1 MFRYLIIS
9 WLVVFVYVRFLRI
22 RDPNLLGRAL
32 VPFGG
37 LPVLGNVEAPLELE
51 MLLLVVIHEAR
62 DGVVVAAGE
71 HAAGGL
77 LLLDCGGVNGW
88 I

>member
-1 MFRYLIIS
+1 
-9 WLVVFVYVRFLRI
+9 
-22 RDPNLLGRAL
+22 
-32 VPFGG
+32 
-37 LPVLGNVEAPLELE
+37 